1 MKPYF
6 IQRSVILL
14 VLLCLLGACR
24 SAPPTAPAGDGE
36 TAIPST
42 DTPAPTTAPL
52 DAQALLQTAVDH
64 FVEAASFQMSLD
76 EIVSY
81 HGIAADGT
89 VTEVYGEFGSVY
101 DVLREPEP
109 KVRVQSQFRFSPDA
123 DFTEETYYGYEED
136 SKAYMLTFDSE
147 GQSRVE
153 EMRSPTLETLLGDVY
168 STILEYGP
176 QAQFT
181 TQDTDEVIYTLDH
194 PAWYTLQSAVGFADL
209 GFLAMQEG
217 GAKLVKDYV
226 EQAYPDVQTVR
237 FILHVSVAD
246 QAITEVELD
255 NSAFMLS
262 FWEAYN
268 QALVDQGA
276 DSAQLTSYEIQPEH
290 HAEFLFSSHNQVPDF
305 TLPN

>member
-1 MKPYF
+1 
-6 IQRSVILL
+6 
-14 VLLCLLGACR
+14 
-24 SAPPTAPAGDGE
+24 
-36 TAIPST
+36 
-42 DTPAPTTAPL
+42 
-52 DAQALLQTAVDH
+52 LLQTAVDR
-64 FVEAASFQMSLD
+64 FIEAASFQMSLD

-89 VTEVYGEFGSVY
+89 VTEVYGEFESTY

-136 SKAYMLTFDSE
+136 GKAYRLTFDSE

-276 DSAQLTSYEIQPEH
+276 DPAQLTSYEIQPEH
-290 HAEFLFSSHNQVPDF
+290 HAEFLFSSYNQVPDF